1 MPGIACKFS
10 TKTNPDLPELKMK
23 QMNPAWKAK
32 NGTIDKNNE
41 KAVAWLCDTG
51 EWTAYAT
58 PDNSAL
64 QQYVRYAIGGPSIEM
79 YAKSYTE
86 AAAASNVG
94 GSATWG
100 FADNAIGY
108 TYGGSR
114 VSNAGKNQMFTT
126 DCWWLASP
134 DYANTNNGIFAYNN
148 TFTNYFTYTYG
159 VAPLVCLKSDF
170 QLNLQ

>member
-1 MPGIACKFS
+1 
-10 TKTNPDLPELKMK
+10 
-23 QMNPAWKAK
+23 MNPAWKAK
-32 NGTIDKNNE
+32 NGTIDQNNE

-86 AAAASNVG
+86 AAQASSSG
-94 GSATWG
+94 GSAAWG
-100 FADNAIGY
+100 FADNTIGY
-108 TYGGSR
+108 IGIGGK
-114 VSNAGKNQMFTT
+114 VSNAGKNKMYTT
-126 DCWWLASP
+126 DYYWLASP
-134 DYANTNNGIFAYNN
+134 HYGDTDYVIYATTSNFDFNAYSI
-148 TFTNYFTYTYG
+148 TRG

>member
-1 MPGIACKFS
+1 
-10 TKTNPDLPELKMK
+10 
-23 QMNPAWKAK
+23 MNPAWKAK
-32 NGTIDKNNE
+32 NGTIDRNNE

-58 PDNSAL
+58 PDNLAL

-86 AAAASNVG
+86 AAQASSSG
-94 GSATWG
+94 GSVTWG

-108 TYGGSR
+108 TCGGNR
-114 VSNAGKNQMFTT
+114 VSNAGKNQMYTT
-126 DCWWLASP
+126 DYYWLASP
-134 DYANTNNGIFAYNN
+134 YYNHTFGVIYASGLSFNYGIYN
-148 TFTNYFTYTYG
+148 YTYG